1 LSSTASQPK
10 PPTHRA
16 GMDPATLMRI
26 RSLAVRAKVIVEG
39 FWRGIHRSPYHGFSV
54 EFTEYREYVP
64 GDDTRYLDWRLY
76 ARSDRFYIKK
86 YEDETNLR
94 CLLLVDRSRSM
105 AYGSLGYTKAD
116 YATTVAASLARL
128 LFGQGDAV
136 GLVTFDQTV
145 NDYLPPR
152 NRPGH
157 LKRLT
162 GMLEHVP
169 DGRDTNLSEPLQHV
183 AQMARRRGLLILLTD
198 LLAPID
204 HLRRDLG
211 LLRARGHEV
220 VVFQFLDPTESS
232 FDFSTPTRFEDM
244 ETGRDLYIDPAL
256 AAETY
261 RQRLDAHIGEANAA
275 CAEVGAD
282 TYRFTTDEPIEVAL
296 LAYLKSRA
304 ARARGRQ
311 RA

>member
-1 LSSTASQPK
+1 
-10 PPTHRA
+10 
-16 GMDPATLMRI
+16 MDPSTLMRI
-26 RSLAVRAKVIVEG
+26 RSLAVRAKVVVEG

-54 EFTEYREYVP
+54 EFTEYRQYTP

-76 ARSDRFYIKK
+76 ARSDRYYIKK

-105 AYGSLGYTKAD
+105 AFGSLSYTKAD

-128 LFGQGDAV
+128 LSAQGDAV
-136 GLVTFDQTV
+136 GVVTFGKTID
-145 NDYLPPR
+145 DYLPPR

-162 GMLEHVP
+162 GMLEHP
-169 DGRDTNLSEPLQHV
+169 PESRDTNLSEPLQRV
-183 AQMARRRGLLILLTD
+183 ADMARRRGLLILLTD
-198 LLAPID
+198 MLAPID
-204 HLRRDLG
+204 QLKRDLG
-211 LLRARGHEV
+211 MLRARGHEV
-220 VVFQFLDPTESS
+220 VVFQFLDPAEWE

-244 ETGRDLYIDPAL
+244 ETGQDLYIDPAM
-256 AAETY
+256 AAESY
-261 RQRLDAHIGEANAA
+261 RQRLRAHLAEADTA

-282 TYRFTTDEPIEVAL
+282 AYRFLTNEPIENAL
-296 LAYLKSRA
+296 LTYLKSRV

-311 RA
+311 RG